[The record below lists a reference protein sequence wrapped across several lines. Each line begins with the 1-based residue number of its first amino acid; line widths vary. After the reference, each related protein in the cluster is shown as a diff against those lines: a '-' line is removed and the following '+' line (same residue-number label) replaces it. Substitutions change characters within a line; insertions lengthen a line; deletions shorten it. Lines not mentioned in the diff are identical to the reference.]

1 MNAVFRAL
9 DDPTRRKI
17 LELLHNG
24 DLSAGEIAEKFAM
37 TKPSISHHL
46 DLLKQANLVVAV
58 RRGQYQVYSLNLSV
72 VDETIQWMLSIG
84 ARKPRKNKLPRLQKT
99 RQFRTV

>member
-9 DDPTRRKI
+9 DDSTRRKI
-17 LELLHNG
+17 LELLHDG

-72 VDETIQWMLSIG
+72 VDETVQWMLSIG
-84 ARKPRKNKLPRLQKT
+84 ARKPRKKKLPSLQKT